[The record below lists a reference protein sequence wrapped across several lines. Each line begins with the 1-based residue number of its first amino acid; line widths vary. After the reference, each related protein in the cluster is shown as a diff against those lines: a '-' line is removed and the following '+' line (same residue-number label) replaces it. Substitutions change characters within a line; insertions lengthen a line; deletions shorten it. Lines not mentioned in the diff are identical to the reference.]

1 MRTSNINYTVDG
13 TLRSGNIEY
22 PDLWCFAFNPN
33 YVVIRLDDA
42 KANGE
47 LSIVLST
54 VEKSYEITVSLYR
67 GTAKVF
73 ISKILQILFDDIEHV
88 RTANVSMSLRDNG
101 VEMLSTPIEFIS
113 IWGGI
118 HIGEQ
123 FGKYGAFV
131 YNGKNI
137 SHVRNVVWFR
147 NFPFY
152 VSMFRAER
160 GELMSARYDNMSGM
174 GLQLLR
180 YSITSTDNGEL
191 PSFESSK
198 NEVVDGVVLNTRK
211 GLFYAYKRTSDAE
224 MKYYKVWKN
233 GGSFGSSEEY
243 NTANGLARD
252 DVEFSLDGSIVRWN
266 SYSEKLEYATMGNAS
281 DNGIF
286 ELNPAITFSD
296 AKRMAEYNIC
306 IEKVTSGIFN
316 MNFNFPF
323 PDVTKIVNE
332 TVRIH
337 ISDKK
342 DGLYMRWIDRFGF
355 IQYYLFIEGKSTI
368 KAKASSDIVQVERTY
383 EGMNFGGLERP
394 VEVTNTET
402 RKCSAVNLPKDILE
416 YVKTIVNASV
426 VELYCGKN
434 KGGTELWLPIYVAD
448 GSYSTD
454 PKTQLSDYEI
464 SVKMP
469 TYNSQTL

>member
-1 MRTSNINYTVDG
+1 MRKSNINYTVDG
-13 TLRSGNIEY
+13 ILRSGDIEY
-22 PDLWCFAFNPN
+22 PDLWCFVFNPN
-33 YVVIRLDDA
+33 YVIIRLDDVQ
-42 KANGE
+42 ANGE
-47 LSIVLST
+47 FSLALST
-54 VEKSYEITVSLYR
+54 VEKSYDITVSLYR

-73 ISKILQILFDDIEHV
+73 ISKILQILFDDTEHV
-88 RTANVSMSLRDNG
+88 RTADVSMTLKDND
-101 VEMLSTPIEFIS
+101 VDMLASPIEFIS

-137 SHVRNVVWFR
+137 SHVRDVVWFR

-152 VSMFRAER
+152 VSMFRAEK
-160 GELMSARYDNMSGM
+160 GELMTAKYDNIAET

-180 YSITSTDNGEL
+180 NVITSTENGNL
-191 PSFESSK
+191 PLFESLAIVS
-198 NEVVDGVVLNTRK
+198 VDGVVLNTRM

-224 MKYYKVWKN
+224 MKYYKVWGGN
-233 GGSFGSSEEY
+233 GTFGSSEEY
-243 NTANGLARD
+243 NTPNGAARD
-252 DVEFSLDGSIVRWN
+252 DIEFNLDGSIVRWN
-266 SYSEKLEYATMGNAS
+266 SYTEELEYATMGNAF

-286 ELNPAITFSD
+286 ELNPNITFPN
-296 AKRMAEYNIC
+296 ALKIAEYNIC

-337 ISDKK
+337 ISNKQ

-355 IQYYLFIEGKSTI
+355 IQYYLFVEGKSTI
-368 KAKASSDIVQVERTY
+368 KTKASSDIVQVERAY
-383 EGMNFGGLERP
+383 EGLYFGGLERP

-402 RKCSAVNLPKDILE
+402 RKCCAVNLPKDILE
-416 YVKTIVNASV
+416 YVKTIVNANI

-434 KGGTELWLPIYVAD
+434 KGGTELWVPVYVAD

-454 PKTQLSDYEI
+454 PRTQLSDYEI
-464 SVKMP
+464 SITMP
-469 TYNSQTL
+469 KYNSQTL